1 MSELRVLQALSTDH
15 VHIDNREASVNDSTT
30 QGRDAWQAVHEA
42 LLRLAKSRA
51 ALDLEEGPW
60 LCAAKQANVDARL
73 GFGSFVEYIE
83 RLFGYTPRLTLEKLR
98 VAQALENLPECAQAL
113 RDGAVTWSGLRELT
127 RVATPQTERG
137 WLERARGRTVR
148 EVEKLVSGHEPGDL
162 PDDPADAALVR
173 HILRFEVSAVVM
185 ATFREAMIALKREA
199 GGPLD
204 DDAALLLMAR
214 RVLGGPSDEGRASY
228 QVEVAVC
235 DECGRGA
242 QIAAGESVRLEPEVV
257 DMASCDAQH
266 VSSGRRASQ
275 EIPPAT
281 RRAVLRRDR
290 HRCRAPGC
298 RHTSFV
304 DVHHVRARQDGGGH
318 EEGNL
323 LTMCGAHHRAV
334 HLGQLLITGSEPDGL
349 RFWHADGSE
358 YGQMPSSAQATAQA
372 RAFRALRGLGFG
384 ERDVRRALEQTH
396 VGGDSVEAIV
406 REALRSLTE
415 GAIAR
420 AS

>member
-1 MSELRVLQALSTDH
+1 
-15 VHIDNREASVNDSTT
+15 VNDSTE
-30 QGRDAWQAVHEA
+30 QGRDEWQAVHEA
-42 LLRLAKSRA
+42 LVQLAKSRA

-60 LCAAKQANVDARL
+60 LCAAKQADVHAQL

-83 RLFGYTPRLTLEKLR
+83 RLFGYEPRLTLEKVR
-98 VAQALENLPECAQAL
+98 VARALASLPECAEAL
-113 RDGAVTWSGLRELT
+113 RDGAVTWSGPRELT
-127 RVATPQTERG
+127 RVATPQTERS

-148 EVEKLVSGHEPGDL
+148 EVEKLVSGHKSGDL
-162 PDDPADAALVR
+162 PDEPADAALVR
-173 HILRFEVSAVVM
+173 HILRFEVSAEMM
-185 ATFREAMIALKREA
+185 ATFREAMVALKREA
-199 GGPLD
+199 GESLD

-214 RVLGGPSDEGRASY
+214 RALGGPSDEGRASY
-228 QVEVAVC
+228 QVEVTVC

-242 QIAAGESVRLEPEVV
+242 QIAAGEAVRLEPGVV

-266 VSSGRRASQ
+266 VGSGRRASQ
-275 EIPPAT
+275 EVPPAT

-298 RHTSFV
+298 RHRAFV
-304 DVHHVRARQDGGGH
+304 DVHHVEARQDGGGH
-318 EEGNL
+318 DEGNL
-323 LTMCGAHHRAV
+323 LTLCGAHHRAV
-334 HLGQLLITGSEPDGL
+334 HLGQLLITGCEAGGL

-372 RAFRALRGLGFG
+372 RASRALRSLGLG
-384 ERDVRRALEQTH
+384 EKDVRRALEHTH

-415 GAIAR
+415 GALAR